1 MDSKHGSTNLQTL
14 LSYDEFEPMCTWQ
27 REDAQDILILH
38 LPEFKK
44 EQLRIQISNTGL
56 LKITGEYN
64 VEGKRKSRFQKEVK
78 VTKEYDSN
86 NIHAKFSQGR
96 LRITLPKKVMT
107 PPVPESPP
115 PMVTSSPPDDD
126 QNNNMNTNGQSVVP
140 SVKAKVGQVL
150 RSKEF
155 TQIVV
160 NLGFAV
166 VVAFSVY
173 SAYKYW
179 TTYVQVDEDYIID

>member
-1 MDSKHGSTNLQTL
+1 MDSKVGSTNLQTL

-27 REDAQDILILH
+27 REDAQDVLILH
-38 LPEFKK
+38 LPDFKK

-64 VEGKRKSRFQKEVK
+64 VEGKRKGRFQKEVK

-96 LRITLPKKVMT
+96 LRITLPKKVVT
-107 PPVPESPP
+107 PPVPASPP
-115 PMVTSSPPDDD
+115 PMVTSSPPDD
-126 QNNNMNTNGQSVVP
+126 QSNNMNTTGQSVAP

-155 TQIVV
+155 TQIMV

-166 VVAFSVY
+166 VLAFSVY

-179 TTYVQVDEDYIID
+179 TTYIQVVDED